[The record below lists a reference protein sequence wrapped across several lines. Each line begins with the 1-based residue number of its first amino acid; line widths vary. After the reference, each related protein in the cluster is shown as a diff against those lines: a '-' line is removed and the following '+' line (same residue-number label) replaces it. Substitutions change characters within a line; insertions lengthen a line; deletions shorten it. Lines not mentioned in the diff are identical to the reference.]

1 MTYPQLEVTT
11 RAQWREWL
19 SANHAGS
26 PGVWVVTW
34 KKGSPDY
41 LPMDEIVDEALCFG
55 WVDSLPRVLDERRSQ
70 RLLTPRKPRSNWS
83 RVNKEKVERLVA
95 AGLMAPAGLAAVEVA
110 KANGSWTALD
120 ATEELTEPEDLR
132 AALDAVPEARGH
144 WDAFPRSVKRAILE
158 WVGNAKTEAT
168 RSGRVSQT
176 VAEAAHGRRA
186 NQWRQPRKG

>member
-176 VAEAAHGRRA
+176 VAEAAQGRRA